1 MVTMRSNSSEFK
13 RFRTRIEALILSD
26 ADKSGPLMIVM
37 DREHIRQVRR
47 AYGSE
52 GATTAQ
58 GPWPRLS
65 PRYAAW
71 KRKAYPGRRIL
82 VRTRE
87 TFQKFVQP
95 TSASHIR
102 RFVQPFSYQFGAASE
117 AQWRHENAAGVGGQ
131 VLPRRS
137 ILAKTANDLQGFNKA
152 LLGFWIKR
160 VRQVLRHL

>member
-1 MVTMRSNSSEFK
+1 MVTMRSNPAEFK
-13 RFRTRIEALILSD
+13 RLRTRTEAMLFSD
-26 ADKSGPLMIVM
+26 GDKAGPLMIVM
-37 DREHIRQVRR
+37 DQEHIKQVRR
-47 AYGSE
+47 AYGTE
-52 GATTAQ
+52 GATTGQ
-58 GPWPRLS
+58 GSWPRLS

-102 RFVQPFSYQFGAASE
+102 RFIQPFTYAFGAASE
-117 AQWRHENAAGVGGQ
+117 AQWRHENAAGVGRQ

-137 ILAKTANDLQGFNKA
+137 ILAKTGQDLQGFQRA
-152 LLGFWIKR
+152 LVGFWTKR
-160 VRQVLRHL
+160 VRQALRHL